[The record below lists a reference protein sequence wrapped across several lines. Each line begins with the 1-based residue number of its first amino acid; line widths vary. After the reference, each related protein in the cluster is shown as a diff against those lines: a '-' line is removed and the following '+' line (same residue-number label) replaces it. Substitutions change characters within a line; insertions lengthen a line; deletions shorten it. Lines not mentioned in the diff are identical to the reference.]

1 MTSRCGQHSRPAQM
15 VFGFVKSLKRAMRRD
30 HIIITSWP
38 RVILAGFC
46 RTTGNNGS
54 FRDWS
59 GLVWPQGLR
68 ECWCRTNCK
77 QPSHLLALSRRSS
90 RSCEVI
96 ASHLSMTTSR
106 MFMLRVGSGS
116 MQCWPMRV
124 SIGRRLR
131 LDRCDADFP
140 PRLPTIRVKRDLSG
154 VPGKPFH
161 LRLSDVLVLF
171 HSSHRL
177 QERQVCFRQISVV
190 SGANDLWLQLGYCE
204 PERPRDF
211 HGMFRPHD

>member
-30 HIIITSWP
+30 HITITSWP

-59 GLVWPQGLR
+59 GLVWPRGLR
-68 ECWCRTNCK
+68 KFWYRTNCK
-77 QPSHLLALSRRSS
+77 QPSHLLKLSRRSS

-96 ASHLSMTTSR
+96 VSHLSMTTSR

-124 SIGRRLR
+124 SIGRRLQ
-131 LDRCDADFP
+131 LDRCDAGFP
-140 PRLPTIRVKRDLSG
+140 TRLPCGIKWSLQHTALNLSAG
-154 VPGKPFH
+154 V
-161 LRLSDVLVLF
+161 SIE
-171 HSSHRL
+171 SSPSMSAR
-177 QERQVCFRQISVV
+177 SV
-190 SGANDLWLQLGYCE
+190 SGEFLLYQARMTYDSDW
-204 PERPRDF
+204 DI
-211 HGMFRPHD
+211 